1 MTEYMKAPFI
11 LLYNTVLLNIAS
23 LTPPLPPPPPFNLL
37 ISNTQK
43 SAVLTC
49 LVNFSSWTSAF
60 SQYLVFQ
67 QNMQSN
73 VILEKFDKMLY
84 NWSHFIPFNAESTV
98 FENYLIELY
107 YYRSALLSE
116 TLKCS
121 FIKVPQKFVI
131 ETQMSLLTEIQ
142 HPFLC

>member
-1 MTEYMKAPFI
+1 MIEHMKTPFS
-11 LLYNTVLLNIAS
+11 LLYNTLPLS
-23 LTPPLPPPPPFNLL
+23 LPRFHPPPPPPQSFNL
-37 ISNTQK
+37 TQK

-49 LVNFSSWTSAF
+49 LVNFSSWTRAF

-67 QNMQSN
+67 QNMECN
-73 VILEKFDKMLY
+73 VILEKFDKILY
-84 NWSHFIPFNAESTV
+84 NWSHFIPFNAGSTV
-98 FENYLIELY
+98 LENYLIELY

-121 FIKVPQKFVI
+121 SIKVPQKFVI